1 MILVTKNLIRGS
13 FTKIIPWGTKIG
25 LQNEIPK
32 EVAIL
37 FEGLGVLLVESNI
50 WVSVLPE
57 RMVAFGEVVRD
68 K

>member
-37 FEGLGVLLVESNI
+37 LERLGVVLVQSNI

>member
-13 FTKIIPWGTKIG
+13 FTTIIPWGTKIG

-37 FEGLGVLLVESNI
+37 FEGLGVLLVESDT
-50 WVSVLPE
+50 W
-57 RMVAFGEVVRD
+57 
-68 K
+68 